1 MQGGAVTLV
10 LAEAIFREFFAEVA
24 HNPIARHLRDDAGGS
39 DAHTQAIA
47 LDDRGLRKRER
58 ENRQPI
64 DEDVFGLSNE
74 RRERRAHR
82 LVRRAQNIDPVDLD
96 GINDADCPSD
106 RRIAD
111 ELVIN
116 FLTQLGRELLG
127 IVESATSKFF
137 RKDHRRRDYRSGE
150 SAAPRFI
157 NAGDASDT
165 NSAQSLFVTKA
176 ATH

>member
-74 RRERRAHR
+74 RRNCRAHC

-116 FLTQLGRELLG
+116 FLTQLGRELFG
-127 IVESATSKFF
+127 IVEFAPSKFF
-137 RKDHRRRDYRSGE
+137 RKDHRRRDHRPGE
-150 SAAPRFI
+150 STAPHFI
-157 NAGDASDT
+157 YSGDASDT
-165 NSAQSLFVTKA
+165 NGA
-176 ATH
+176 